1 MLEYVKTAHCLLFYN
16 TQTAGLRLGQPWT
29 PNPFFDHVLRLDPMI
44 ADYRTPFIL
53 SLLGGAWSPAL
64 TIIDEFKGEGTS

>member
-1 MLEYVKTAHCLLFYN
+1 
-16 TQTAGLRLGQPWT
+16 
-29 PNPFFDHVLRLDPMI
+29 MI

-64 TIIDEFKGEGTS
+64 TIIDEFKEKGQINENGLC